1 MKGKSSGA
9 FRPPDLSG
17 RFDEPRLGG
26 VPEVLC
32 ENPDGDF
39 RRNVERMKRAE
50 QAMTEFVAT
59 ERLKRAKHTRSHKLE
74 ILAPGDLVFVWRV
87 QVPAARGPAAA
98 SRRGGFTGPCR
109 VLATE
114 TKLTDEGNYRPG
126 SVAWLIRGSRL
137 IKACPAQLRRASV
150 REEYMEEI
158 TNPPDLPWTMTKLTE
173 DLGAHQFDD
182 LTDQAPDPMKFRQAC
197 EEEQAPPVRRARQKR
212 AVPECPRP
220 SREVSGL
227 EESDQFGHLVLEE
240 LQEGFQDHYA
250 ACFWSSSGSGDSFAG
265 GHQGETTHGK

>member
-87 QVPAARGPAAA
+87 QVPAGTRGPAAA
-98 SRRGGFTGPCR
+98 SRRGGFRGPCR

-126 SVAWLIRGSRL
+126 SVVWLIRGSRL

-158 TNPPDLPWTMTKLTE
+158 TNPPDLPWTMPKLTE
-173 DLGAHQFDD
+173 DLG
-182 LTDQAPDPMKFRQAC
+182 RC
-197 EEEQAPPVRRARQKR
+197 SPV
-212 AVPECPRP
+212 
-220 SREVSGL
+220 
-227 EESDQFGHLVLEE
+227 
-240 LQEGFQDHYA
+240 
-250 ACFWSSSGSGDSFAG
+250 
-265 GHQGETTHGK
+265 

>member
-59 ERLKRAKHTRSHKLE
+59 ERLKKAKHTRSHKLE

-137 IKACPAQLRRASV
+137 IKACPAHCAG
-150 REEYMEEI
+150 
-158 TNPPDLPWTMTKLTE
+158 P
-173 DLGAHQFDD
+173 QFEKN
-182 LTDQAPDPMKFRQAC
+182 TWK
-197 EEEQAPPVRRARQKR
+197 K
-212 AVPECPRP
+212 
-220 SREVSGL
+220 
-227 EESDQFGHLVLEE
+227 
-240 LQEGFQDHYA
+240 
-250 ACFWSSSGSGDSFAG
+250 
-265 GHQGETTHGK
+265 